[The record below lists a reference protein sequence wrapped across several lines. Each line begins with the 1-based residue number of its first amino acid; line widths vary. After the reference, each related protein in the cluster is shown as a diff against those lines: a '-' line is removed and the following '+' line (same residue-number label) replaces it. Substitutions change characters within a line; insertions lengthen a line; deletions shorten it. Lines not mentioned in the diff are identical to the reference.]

1 MLNLFTK
8 TKPWMVASLI
18 AATSVF
24 GKPTNSQCAPPC
36 APVCPPKPCPKPC
49 PQPCPPTQ
57 VCNTDPCCPDWPT
70 PVLNAAYNYPA
81 RVQTRCPWDIYVDA
95 SFIYW
100 QPVEENLEV
109 GFANTTVQVA
119 GAFPTGTS
127 GSMVNMGASYKPGFK
142 VGLGGNFDYDS
153 WDTHLEYTWFHNT
166 NSQSSTQVA
175 GSGQL
180 FRTQG
185 NPFTAVTNNFYDSV
199 SSKWHLKMD
208 IADWDVGRWGYVG
221 TKLTYRPSVGVRADW
236 IRQSLNTTYTRA
248 AAVGG
253 AAADVDAIRQKTS
266 SWAIGP
272 KVGLDSNWNLG
283 AGFRFFGNGEADLL
297 FTKYTRLSFRETHS
311 AAVATPFSV
320 KQKRVYAVKP
330 HLDLELGFG
339 WGMYFDCNN
348 WYMDIALGYE
358 FQVFFDQNM
367 FRHFNDDV
375 MSINSTLPNGNLYLQ
390 GLTAQFRLDF

>member
-24 GKPTNSQCAPPC
+24 GKPTNSQCAP
-36 APVCPPKPCPKPC
+36 ACPPKPCPKPC

-57 VCNTDPCCPDWPT
+57 VCNPDPCCPDWPT

-81 RVQTRCPWDIYVDA
+81 RIQTRCPWDIYVDA

-100 QPVEENLEV
+100 QPVQDNMEV
-109 GFANTTVQVA
+109 GFANTTTQTA
-119 GAFPTGTS
+119 GVFTTGIN
-127 GSMVNMGASYKPGFK
+127 GNMVNMDADFKPGFK
-142 VGLGGNFDYDS
+142 VGIGGNFDHDS
-153 WDTHLEYTWFHNT
+153 WDTRLEYTWFHT
-166 NSQSSTQVA
+166 NESQKSTQLA
-175 GSGQL
+175 GSGRL
-180 FRTQG
+180 FNILG
-185 NPFTAVTNNFYDSV
+185 NPSTVVTNNFYDSV
-199 SSKWHLKMD
+199 NGKWNLKMD
-208 IADWDVGRWGYVG
+208 IADWDIGRWGYVG
-221 TKLTYRPSVGVRADW
+221 TKLTYRPSFGIRADW
-236 IRQSLNTTYTRA
+236 IRQHLHATYTRIA
-248 AAVGG
+248 ATSTGG
-253 AAADVDAIRQKTS
+253 AAADINVIHQKTS
-266 SWAIGP
+266 SWAVGP
-272 KVGLDSNWNLG
+272 KAGLDSNWNLG

-297 FTKYTRLSFRETHS
+297 FTKYTRLAFKETHT
-311 AAVATPFSV
+311 AAATTPFSL

-367 FRHFNDDV
+367 FRHFNDDFMV
-375 MSINSTLPNGNLYLQ
+375 VNSTMPNGNLYLQ